1 MPRKP
6 KSPAVATDLRRRAE
20 QRFDAR
26 PPAARVL
33 PEFDSQ
39 RLLHELEV
47 HQIELEMQNAELRL
61 ARDEAEAV
69 LEKYT
74 DLYEFAPVGY
84 FTLCPDGTIVMVNLT
99 GSAMVGTNR
108 SRLVGRPFSLLISA
122 WLRPVFDVFLKQAFL
137 EPTKRSMDFEIQNAG
152 LPTQL
157 VNIEV
162 QRSPDARE
170 CRVVLVDITERKR
183 AEDTLRRN
191 EVLFSTLI
199 EQAPVGVY
207 VVDAQFNLQQANP
220 TAMEVFK
227 GIEPLIGRDFSE
239 IIHVLWPKRVADQV
253 VAHFRHTLKTGEA
266 YSSSEFSERRR
277 DNGEEETYEWQIQ
290 RVTLP
295 AGEFAVV
302 CFFLN
307 ITDRVRAAA
316 NRRHL
321 ESLTASNLK
330 LNQEIARR
338 QAIEEALHSTEQAQ
352 SLLLKQSL
360 HQQEQLRGMSHQI
373 LQAQEDERRRISRE
387 LHDVIVQ
394 TLVGISV
401 HVAAMAQGA
410 EGIPRS
416 LQLKIARTHRLVEKS
431 VELVHRFAR
440 ELRPTVLDD
449 LGLIPALHAHLK
461 NFMED
466 TGIRVSLKAFARIEK
481 SPAAVRTA
489 IYRVAQEA
497 LVNVARHAKASHVEV
512 SIQNLKGT
520 IRLEIIDN
528 GEGFEFAATAGAKT
542 NTRLGLLGMKE
553 RVEMIGGN
561 FTVVSS
567 PGNPTTVR
575 VEIPPP
581 PAGTGATL
589 RPAKSAPEK
598 PSS

>member
-1 MPRKP
+1 MPKTP
-6 KSPAVATDLRRRAE
+6 KSPAAATDLRRRAE
-20 QRFDAR
+20 LRFDAL
-26 PPAARVL
+26 PPSAMVQPGL
-33 PEFDSQ
+33 DSQ

-47 HQIELEMQNAELRL
+47 HRIELEMQNAELRL
-61 ARDEAEAV
+61 ARDEAEAA

-84 FTLCPDGTIVMVNLT
+84 FTLCPEGSIVMVNLT
-99 GSAMVGTNR
+99 GSAMVATDR
-108 SRLVGRPFSLLISA
+108 SRLVGRPFSLLVAA
-122 WLRPVFDVFLKQAFL
+122 WLRPVFEAFLKQAFL

-152 LPTQL
+152 LPTKL
-157 VNIEV
+157 VNVEV
-162 QRSPDARE
+162 QRSPDAKE

-207 VVDAQFNLQQANP
+207 VIDAKFHLHQANP
-220 TAMEVFK
+220 TAMTLFGE
-227 GIEPLIGRDFSE
+227 IQPLIGRDFSQ
-239 IIHVLWPKRVADQV
+239 IVHILWPRRVAGQA
-253 VAHFRHTLKTGEA
+253 VARFRHTLKSGEP
-266 YSSSEFSERRR
+266 YHSPEFSERRR
-277 DNGEEETYEWQIQ
+277 DNHEDEIYEWQIQ

-302 CFFLN
+302 CFFHN
-307 ITDRVRAAA
+307 ITERVRAAA
-316 NRRHL
+316 TRRHL
-321 ESLTASNLK
+321 EVLTTSNLK

-338 QAIEEALHSTEQAQ
+338 QAVEDALHTTEQAQ

-373 LQAQEDERRRISRE
+373 LQAQEDERKRISRE
-387 LHDVIVQ
+387 LHDVIAQ

-401 HVAAMAQGA
+401 HVAALAQGT

-466 TGIRVSLKAFARIEK
+466 TGIRVSLKVFAGIEK
-481 SPAAVRTA
+481 SSGPVRTVL
-489 IYRVAQEA
+489 YRVAQEA
-497 LVNVARHAKASHVEV
+497 LVNVARHANASRVEV
-512 SIQNLKGT
+512 SIQNLKGS
-520 IRLEIIDN
+520 IRLEITDN
-528 GEGFEFAATAGAKT
+528 GEGFEFAATAGAHH
-542 NTRLGLLGMKE
+542 TRLGLLGMKE
-553 RVEMIGGN
+553 RVEMIGGC
-561 FTVVSS
+561 FTVIAS
-567 PGNPTTVR
+567 PGNPTTIR

-581 PAGTGATL
+581 AGNGAPL
-589 RPAKSAPEK
+589 RPAKPTPNKSLP
-598 PSS
+598 